1 MLEPFLPALAADP
14 LAVCVNAR
22 FRVEN
27 DYIRLDAL
35 DAMRRTQKPE

>member
-27 DYIRLDAL
+27 NYIRLDAR
-35 DAMRRTQKPE
+35 DAMLRAQKPE